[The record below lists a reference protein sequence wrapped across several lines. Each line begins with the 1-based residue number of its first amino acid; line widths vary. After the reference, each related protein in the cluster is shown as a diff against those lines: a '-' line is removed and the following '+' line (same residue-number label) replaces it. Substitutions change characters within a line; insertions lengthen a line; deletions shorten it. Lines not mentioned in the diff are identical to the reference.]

1 MEILFLNFRCQS
13 REKCLYLE
21 RLILRSLRIDLS
33 DIPKNTES
41 PPPDF
46 KGEKIC
52 LWDGLLYWLIFKN
65 GFVGD
70 IAFSGKEEIFTKSP
84 LALF

>member
-1 MEILFLNFRCQS
+1 MDVLVYPPKLWRVVILGCNA
-13 REKCLYLE
+13 K
-21 RLILRSLRIDLS
+21 
-33 DIPKNTES
+33 
-41 PPPDF
+41 
-46 KGEKIC
+46 
-52 LWDGLLYWLIFKN
+52 LLLTLIFKN

>member
-1 MEILFLNFRCQS
+1 MKWRSKGWLLVNPPTLFWSLQFGNFAS
-13 REKCLYLE
+13 F
-21 RLILRSLRIDLS
+21 SV
-33 DIPKNTES
+33 T
-41 PPPDF
+41 
-46 KGEKIC
+46 
-52 LWDGLLYWLIFKN
+52 LIFKN